1 MSDILDRIKADYDS
15 KKMRK
20 VDVPEWGAVI
30 FFNPLTLAERKR
42 IGSGHDA
49 TDEAAIMVSLI
60 MEKALDGEG
69 FKIFAPGAA
78 TRATLEGGSD
88 AAVVSRVV
96 MAMGAAE
103 KPADA
108 KKD

>member
-42 IGSGHDA
+42 IGS
-49 TDEAAIMVSLI
+49 EI
-60 MEKALDGEG
+60 
-69 FKIFAPGAA
+69 
-78 TRATLEGGSD
+78 
-88 AAVVSRVV
+88 
-96 MAMGAAE
+96 
-103 KPADA
+103 A